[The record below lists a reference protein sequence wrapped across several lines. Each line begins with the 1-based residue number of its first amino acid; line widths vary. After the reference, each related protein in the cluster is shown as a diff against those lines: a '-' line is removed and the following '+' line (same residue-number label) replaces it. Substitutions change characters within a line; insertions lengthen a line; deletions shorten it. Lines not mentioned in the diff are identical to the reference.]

1 MVQFADAYGRRHK
14 SSADVPVKGPTNVT
28 GNIDAV
34 GWVLLGAPFV
44 IPVGMFVLWLTGKL
58 FGVLFGGT
66 RRD

>member
-1 MVQFADAYGRRHK
+1 MHIIAAILLIAVATFAA
-14 SSADVPVKGPTNVT
+14 NVT

-44 IPVGMFVLWLTGKL
+44 IPIGAFALWLTGKV
-58 FGVLFGGT
+58 FGAFFGGT

>member
-1 MVQFADAYGRRHK
+1 MQIIAAILLIAVAAFAA
-14 SSADVPVKGPTNVT
+14 NVT

-44 IPVGMFVLWLTGKL
+44 IPVGILVLWITGKL
-58 FGVLFGGT
+58 VGALFGGT

>member
-1 MVQFADAYGRRHK
+1 MQIIAAILLIAVAAY
-14 SSADVPVKGPTNVT
+14 AANVT

-44 IPVGMFVLWLTGKL
+44 IPVGMLVLWLTGKL